1 MTLMAVSIPV
11 RPEQDVEVAL
21 DAARTAD
28 AQGAD
33 LVEWRVDLL
42 ADHEGG
48 HQLARA
54 LVTRSPLP
62 CIVTCRSRAEGG
74 LHDGE
79 TEAVLSLLESVLQ
92 CQPPPRYIDVEL
104 AAMTAEPAVR
114 RRLHAALEA
123 CNLGRDLRTGLIVSM
138 HDMRGRP
145 ADLLQRV
152 QAMVEDPACDIIK
165 VAWWARSVRD
175 NLEAFELLASRPKPS
190 IVLCMGP
197 MGLASRVLAGKFG
210 ALLTFAAGQSAT
222 ATAPGQPTLHRL
234 RETFRFREIG
244 PTTRVYGVVGSP
256 VEHSRG
262 PDVQNAAFEAT
273 GHDGVYLPLPVP
285 EAWEHFKASLGC
297 MVADE
302 RLGFAGA
309 SVTLPHKEHLVRFVR
324 ESGGVVEDGAALI
337 GSANTLLVRRGGGL
351 LCADTDGPAAVEAL
365 RRGMGIGPEGLSGLS
380 VAILGAGGAAR
391 AVAGSLARAGARVV
405 VFNRDHTRAESLIAA
420 LQAVEPGVEIGSPD
434 RLAAGF
440 PLIIN
445 CTSVGMTGGPAPDE
459 SPLRLLADRPVPL
472 DGSCTVFDT
481 VYTPRR
487 TPLLHEAQASGARTI
502 EGRTMFLLQ
511 AAMQFERW
519 TSMQAPL
526 DVMKAALG
534 AD

>member
-351 LCADTDGPAAVEAL
+351 LCADT
-365 RRGMGIGPEGLSGLS
+365 
-380 VAILGAGGAAR
+380 
-391 AVAGSLARAGARVV
+391 GSLARAGARVV